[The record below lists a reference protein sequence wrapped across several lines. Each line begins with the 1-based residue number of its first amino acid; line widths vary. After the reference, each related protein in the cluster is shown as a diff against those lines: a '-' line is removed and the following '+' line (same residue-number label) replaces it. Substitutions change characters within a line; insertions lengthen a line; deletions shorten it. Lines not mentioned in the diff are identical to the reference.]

1 MTTTNRFVGYLVSV
15 ECKNIFYQGIVTN
28 IDPSKAVIQLK
39 NCFQNGIHLGSKLID
54 IKTTE
59 IENIEILA
67 DPQNAVTL
75 LKPKSNENN
84 SISSNDSINNNNN
97 NNSSHSLPIS
107 SNTKNNSSNSNINRL
122 LQNLESSAKQ
132 QHQTK
137 IQSSES
143 NTNKPKSLSSSS
155 SNSTSTNNKLSLS
168 SSSANNFNNISNN
181 NNNNKKDLDL
191 SPNSYNNSNNH
202 KKFNGNGNGNGFHNY
217 DSSNESC
224 FNSITADT
232 LKDDFDFEK
241 NLALFDKDAFYE
253 EMEGQPR
260 PAKSNNSEDESS
272 SIFKKL
278 VNGSLNN
285 PNNNNNNNNTNNSHN
300 SSFTQSSTH
309 KYHQISVANL
319 FSSSSMSLPPS
330 LHSETTSSNSNHIK
344 THGTNGSNNK
354 NYRYDEMVLDTGEPI
369 DMHQIKIGSISPSS
383 YSKTYVTDDGFVVPC
398 IEPELRD
405 KLFEQSYKLGLTK
418 ERQIECMG
426 RCCTEMALQLVGG
439 PIRFSPKN
447 NHQKPSIL
455 VLVTNESLQSSYALC
470 TARLLSIR
478 SVRVYLFIHENFVNN
493 NQINQ
498 LFQNELNLLLSN
510 KDNDSL
516 IKKIEQVD
524 DIKNLNSIDLIINGL
539 SDMKYEK
546 QQWYRQLNRHVSNL
560 KASVLTVDPSKEYG
574 TGQIKS
580 KWSIVPVMPMDMNE
594 QACGRIYLCD
604 LGFTKNVFQSV
615 NIKYKSPFGA
625 KFLIPLHND

>member
-1 MTTTNRFVGYLVSV
+1 MPLSTN
-15 ECKNIFYQGIVTN
+15 T
-28 IDPSKAVIQLK
+28 
-39 NCFQNGIHLGSKLID
+39 
-54 IKTTE
+54 
-59 IENIEILA
+59 
-67 DPQNAVTL
+67 
-75 LKPKSNENN
+75 KSNG
-84 SISSNDSINNNNN
+84 
-97 NNSSHSLPIS
+97 
-107 SNTKNNSSNSNINRL
+107 SNSNMNRL

-132 QHQTK
+132 QQQQQQQK
-137 IQSSES
+137 QIQLNDS
-143 NTNKPKSLSSSS
+143 NTSKPKFNSSTSTSNKLSSSS
-155 SNSTSTNNKLSLS
+155 STNNFTS
-168 SSSANNFNNISNN
+168 SNGS
-181 NNNNKKDLDL
+181 NKKDLDL
-191 SPNSYNNSNNH
+191 SPNSYSNNNNNNTTNNNY
-202 KKFNGNGNGNGFHNY
+202 KKFNGNGNGNGYHNY

-260 PAKSNNSEDESS
+260 PFKSNNSEDESG

-285 PNNNNNNNNTNNSHN
+285 PNNHNGNNNNNNSINISNYNNNNSNN
-300 SSFTQSSTH
+300 SSFTHSSTH

-330 LHSETTSSNSNHIK
+330 LHSETTSSSTTSYQTK
-344 THGTNGSNNK
+344 SHGTTNGNNK

-383 YSKTYVTDDGFVVPC
+383 YTKTYVTDDGFVVPC
-398 IEPELRD
+398 IEPELRER
-405 KLFEQSYKLGLTK
+405 LFEQSYKLGLTK

-455 VLVTNESLQSSYALC
+455 VLATSESLQSSYALC

-478 SVRVYLFIHENFVNN
+478 SVRIYLYVNENIVNN
-493 NQINQ
+493 YNNINTHQSNNQ

-510 KDNDSL
+510 RDGDSW
-516 IKKIEQVD
+516 IKKIDNVD

-539 SDMKYEK
+539 SDSRCEK
-546 QQWYRQLNRHVSNL
+546 QQWYRQLSRHISNL

-574 TGQIKS
+574 SNQIKS

-594 QACGRIYLCD
+594 QSCGRIYLCD
-604 LGFTKNVFQSV
+604 LGFTKNMFQSV